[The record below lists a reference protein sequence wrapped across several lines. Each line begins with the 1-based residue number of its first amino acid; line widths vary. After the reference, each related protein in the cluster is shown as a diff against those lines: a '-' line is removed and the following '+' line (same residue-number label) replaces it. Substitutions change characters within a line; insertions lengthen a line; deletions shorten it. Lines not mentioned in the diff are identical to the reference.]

1 MSDTYVTLKIREAL
15 KAAQGSRGQAQRVL
29 IAWALD
35 DEQLLRGLCKPFL
48 KAIVGSA
55 VDRVA
60 RGGGVTTASPAPG
73 QGISRASSGP
83 KKLPPHMLDAIIAR
97 MGTGGGPAPSKPS
110 SGPTET
116 GGDGGEQAD
125 NLKALAAAFSQRRK
139 P

>member
-15 KAAQGSRGQAQRVL
+15 KAAQGSRSQAQRVL

-48 KAIVGSA
+48 KAIAGSA

-60 RGGGVTTASPAPG
+60 RGGSITTAAPAPG
-73 QGISRASSGP
+73 QGVVRAARPPSGP
-83 KKLPPHMLDAIIAR
+83 KKLSPQMMDAIIAR
-97 MGTGGGPAPSKPS
+97 MGGGSGASAPPD
-110 SGPTET
+110 
-116 GGDGGEQAD
+116 DGQEQAD
-125 NLKALAAAFSQRRK
+125 NLKALAAAFTQRKK

>member
-15 KAAQGSRGQAQRVL
+15 KAAQGSRSQAQRVL

-48 KAIVGSA
+48 KAIAGSA

-60 RGGGVTTASPAPG
+60 RGGSITTAVPAPG
-73 QGISRASSGP
+73 QGVVRAARPSSGP
-83 KKLPPHMLDAIIAR
+83 KKLSPQMMDAIIAR
-97 MGTGGGPAPSKPS
+97 MGTGGGGASAPPD
-110 SGPTET
+110 
-116 GGDGGEQAD
+116 DGQEQAD
-125 NLKALAAAFSQRRK
+125 NLKALAAAFTQRKK

>member
-15 KAAQGSRGQAQRVL
+15 KAAQGSRSQAQRVL

-48 KAIVGSA
+48 KAIAGSA

-60 RGGGVTTASPAPG
+60 RGGSITTAAPAPG
-73 QGISRASSGP
+73 QGVVRAARPSTGP
-83 KKLPPHMLDAIIAR
+83 KKLSPQMMDAIIAR
-97 MGTGGGPAPSKPS
+97 MGTGSGGAAPAPD
-110 SGPTET
+110 
-116 GGDGGEQAD
+116 DGQEQAD
-125 NLKALAAAFSQRRK
+125 NLKALAAAFTQRKK

>member
-15 KAAQGSRGQAQRVL
+15 KAAQGSRSQAQRVL

-48 KAIVGSA
+48 KAIAGSA

-60 RGGGVTTASPAPG
+60 RGGGAAPTAVPAPG
-73 QGISRASSGP
+73 QGVVRSARVSSGP
-83 KKLPPHMLDAIIAR
+83 KKLPPHVLDAIIAR
-97 MGTGGGPAPSKPS
+97 MGTGGGGAAPAD
-110 SGPTET
+110 
-116 GGDGGEQAD
+116 DGQEQAD
-125 NLKALAAAFSQRRK
+125 NLKALAAAFTQRKK

>member
-15 KAAQGSRGQAQRVL
+15 KAAQGSRSQAQRVL

-48 KAIVGSA
+48 KAIAGSA

-60 RGGGVTTASPAPG
+60 RGGSITTATPAPG
-73 QGISRASSGP
+73 QGVVKSGRPSTGP
-83 KKLPPHMLDAIIAR
+83 KKLSPQMLDAIISR
-97 MGTGGGPAPSKPS
+97 MGAGGAGGAAPD
-110 SGPTET
+110 
-116 GGDGGEQAD
+116 DGHEQAD
-125 NLKALAAAFSQRRK
+125 NLKALAAAFMQRKK

>member
-15 KAAQGSRGQAQRVL
+15 KAAQGSRSQAQRVL

-48 KAIVGSA
+48 KAIAGSA

-60 RGGGVTTASPAPG
+60 RGGSITTAAPAPG
-73 QGISRASSGP
+73 QGVVRAARPSTGP
-83 KKLPPHMLDAIIAR
+83 KKLSPQMMDAIIAR
-97 MGTGGGPAPSKPS
+97 MGTGGGGTAPP
-110 SGPTET
+110 PD
-116 GGDGGEQAD
+116 DGQEQAD
-125 NLKALAAAFSQRRK
+125 NLKALAAAFTQRKK

>member
-15 KAAQGSRGQAQRVL
+15 KAAQGSRSQAQRVL

-48 KAIVGSA
+48 KAIAGSA

-60 RGGGVTTASPAPG
+60 RGGGISTATPAPG
-73 QGISRASSGP
+73 QGVVRSARPGTGP
-83 KKLPPHMLDAIIAR
+83 KKLSPQMLDAIISR
-97 MGTGGGPAPSKPS
+97 MGTGGGGATPPAD
-110 SGPTET
+110 
-116 GGDGGEQAD
+116 DGHEQAD
-125 NLKALAAAFSQRRK
+125 NLKALAAAFTQRKK